1 MAKTQIEVDSELLEK
16 IRPLAI
22 KNGIKPN
29 IQNLVNLSLKV
40 STEMYEM
47 LDEEDFENICKLKK

>member
-1 MAKTQIEVDSELLEK
+1 MAKTQIEVDSNLFEK

-22 KNGIKPN
+22 ANGVKPT

-40 STEMYEM
+40 ATDMYQY
-47 LDEEDFENICKLKK
+47 LDDTDFENISNLKK